1 MLIAL
6 TESVVLPTLS
16 TGRKRAPSF
25 SPGDVLAMAILYR
38 ITENCVPRIG
48 QLTRLAT
55 GIFNICDQTS
65 WDFLA
70 DCIRVLDLSKHDC
83 LIVAKSNDISVN
95 DAVVIC
101 PFGLLIA
108 GLQNNLQK
116 SSWSSAQ
123 KTPPLASAFGRSR
136 EAWER
141 P

>member
-1 MLIAL
+1 M
-6 TESVVLPTLS
+6 
-16 TGRKRAPSF
+16 
-25 SPGDVLAMAILYR
+25 
-38 ITENCVPRIG
+38 
-48 QLTRLAT
+48 
-55 GIFNICDQTS
+55 
-65 WDFLA
+65 
-70 DCIRVLDLSKHDC
+70 LDLSKHDY
-83 LIVAKSNDISVN
+83 LIVAKSNGISVN

-108 GLQNNLQK
+108 GLQNNLQE